1 MTQAAV
7 QELGAQA
14 LREKAAQDNAGMQVL
29 AAEMV
34 QAEAAKMKGMFDPGT
49 QAERVQRLNA
59 ALERELQ
66 GARDALN
73 MALQERREFRQFFAE
88 WYDKQGGYMDN
99 VLERANR
106 KCQARKSSAHFKERK
121 VG

>member
-1 MTQAAV
+1 
-7 QELGAQA
+7 
-14 LREKAAQDNAGMQVL
+14 
-29 AAEMV
+29 
-34 QAEAAKMKGMFDPGT
+34 
-49 QAERVQRLNA
+49 
-59 ALERELQ
+59 
-66 GARDALN
+66 

-88 WYDKQGGYMDN
+88 WDDKQGGYMDN